1 MKLRLSLFQGSTG
14 PLRAMTDWKGQRK
27 TGRAAIMADS
37 QGPKETMTG
46 KGRGY
51 PMHTVSVPILSPSI
65 VLRHCYPFRQNWIQ
79 KQSFPPFHTKILG
92 IIIPIGYGKLFPLPV
107 FLFWMMDCCYFGVN
121 VARCPCRAGRVA
133 NGMRP
138 LIANVGT
145 VTKPNLVW
153 LI

>member
-133 NGMRP
+133 NEVRP

-145 VTKPNLVW
+145 VTPQIGVG
-153 LI
+153 

>member
-1 MKLRLSLFQGSTG
+1 MKHPAFFVSRLYGAIAGHDGLEGTTKDRTGNHPASTDN
-14 PLRAMTDWKGQRK
+14 L
-27 TGRAAIMADS
+27 
-37 QGPKETMTG
+37 GPKETMTG

-133 NGMRP
+133 NEVRP
-138 LIANVGT
+138 LAATSGR
-145 VTKPNLVW
+145 
-153 LI
+153 

>member
-1 MKLRLSLFQGSTG
+1 
-14 PLRAMTDWKGQRK
+14 
-27 TGRAAIMADS
+27 MADS

-46 KGRGY
+46 KERGY

-79 KQSFPPFHTKILG
+79 KQSFPPFHSKILG
-92 IIIPIGYGKLFPLPV
+92 IIIPIGYGKFFSLPV
-107 FLFWMMDCCYFGVN
+107 FLFWMMGCCYFGVN
-121 VARCPCRAGRVA
+121 VTRCPCRAGRVA
-133 NGMRP
+133 NELRP

-145 VTKPNLVW
+145 VTPPNLGG

>member
-37 QGPKETMTG
+37 Q
-46 KGRGY
+46 GRGY

-79 KQSFPPFHTKILG
+79 KQSFPPFHTKILC

-145 VTKPNLVW
+145 VTPPNLGG